1 MEGGEGA
8 RVRAW
13 GGAGAGGAAAAELG
27 RAARRA
33 GALVGRLTAAGGPE
47 PGPRGDSGGQP
58 GSPWRFRA
66 RPWALVS
73 PGLLAQ
79 AGGDGAELLVV
90 SAPGGAAGASA
101 ASPGPGATPRAAAAA
116 LLPSQELVLLFEE
129 ANFRALGLPG
139 RREPGAP
146 GIFRVSVSVG
156 GPGFCEGSR
165 AFDRAAEALGRLPEM
180 DFVCSFCVA
189 GVPRDPLLP
198 PGCSDTAACA
208 LRTTPAGVPP
218 VAAVGAV
225 AAAVCALAPRTG
237 GTPSEEGGLPEAVS
251 ALRLA
256 TGALMA
262 PPGVCFD
269 QDFLEDLEA
278 PEEASSGPATG
289 PRLLTE
295 GMMAPAFVEAAAA
308 AACAGLR
315 DGEEWVCL
323 AGWGERHA
331 ALLRGDSAA
340 GLPREGPWSFCLVAS
355 SDAAVLIT
363 EPPG

>member
-47 PGPRGDSGGQP
+47 PGPRGGAGGQP

-90 SAPGGAAGASA
+90 SAPDSAAGASA
-101 ASPGPGATPRAAAAA
+101 VAPGPGATPRAAAVA

-129 ANFRALGLPG
+129 ADFRALGLSG
-139 RREPGAP
+139 HREPGAP
-146 GIFRVSVSVG
+146 GTFRVSLPVG

-165 AFDRAAEALGRLPEM
+165 VFDRAAEALGRLPEM

-198 PGCSDTAACA
+198 AGCCDAAACA

-218 VAAVGAV
+218 AAAVGA
-225 AAAVCALAPRTG
+225 AAAALRALAPRG
-237 GTPSEEGGLPEAVS
+237 GDTPTEEGGLPEAVS

-256 TGALMA
+256 AGALMA

-269 QDFLEDLEA
+269 PAFLEDLAA
-278 PEEASSGPATG
+278 PEGASLGAGLGS
-289 PRLLTE
+289 RLLTE
-295 GMMAPAFVEAAAA
+295 GVMAPAFVEAAAA
-308 AACAGLR
+308 AACAGR
-315 DGEEWVCL
+315 EDGEQWVCL

-331 ALLRGDSAA
+331 ALQRGRTA
-340 GLPREGPWSFCLVAS
+340 GAPSREGPWSFCLVAS
-355 SDAAVLIT
+355 SDAAVLII
-363 EPPG
+363 EPPE